1 MQLSNKNRIAYL
13 ASLTLLFSYGELFI
27 PRFIPFFR
35 LGLGNIAILL
45 AFTLSPLEFL
55 ILTFIKAISSC
66 LVSGTLFTPFFLIS
80 VFQSVVSGFLMYLL
94 VKLFRGG
101 LLGVYGVSMLGS
113 AVSALIQIL
122 LCSLY
127 LGQGTMELLGPMLC
141 FSVFSGILT
150 AWLSFVLHI
159 PDSSPQLILKKK
171 DDDDDDATA
180 PKKGA
185 FAKNIIRILLICTSI
200 ILIVVFKKIPVLV
213 AGMVLSFCAQLM
225 CGRKIKLLPHIS
237 VWLFVIISCL
247 IMPQGKVLF
256 SVLRWKITQGALM
269 TGIEKAVKL
278 SALTALSQC
287 AANIRPKGNGL
298 IATSFAYFGGLC
310 KIMNTAE
317 GNLIKRIKASLSA
330 TVINE

>member
-13 ASLTLLFSYGELFI
+13 ASLTLLFSYAELFI

-80 VFQSVVSGFLMYLL
+80 VSQSVVSGFLMYLL
-94 VKLFRGG
+94 VKLFRGR

-159 PDSSPQLILKKK
+159 PEASPQLILKEK
-171 DDDDDDATA
+171 DDDDDATA
-180 PKKGA
+180 PKKGTLV
-185 FAKNIIRILLICTSI
+185 KKIILILLICTSV

-237 VWLFVIISCL
+237 VWLFVIVSCL

-269 TGIEKAVKL
+269 TGIEKAIKL

-317 GNLIKRIKASLSA
+317 GNLIKRVKTSLSA

>member
-13 ASLTLLFSYGELFI
+13 ASLTLLFSYAELFI

-80 VFQSVVSGFLMYLL
+80 VSQSVVSGFLMYLL
-94 VKLFRGG
+94 VKLFRGR

-113 AVSALIQIL
+113 AVSALIQNL

-159 PDSSPQLILKKK
+159 PEASPQLILKEK
-171 DDDDDDATA
+171 DDDDATA
-180 PKKGA
+180 TKKGTL
-185 FAKNIIRILLICTSI
+185 AKNIILILLICTSV

-237 VWLFVIISCL
+237 VWLFVIVSCL

-269 TGIEKAVKL
+269 TGIEKAIKL

-310 KIMNTAE
+310 KIMNTSE
-317 GNLIKRIKASLSA
+317 GNLIKRVKTSLSA

>member
-13 ASLTLLFSYGELFI
+13 ASLTLLFSYAELFI

-80 VFQSVVSGFLMYLL
+80 VSQSVVSGFLMYLL
-94 VKLFRGG
+94 VKLFRGR

-159 PDSSPQLILKKK
+159 PETSPQLILKEK
-171 DDDDDDATA
+171 DDDDDATA
-180 PKKGA
+180 TKKGTL
-185 FAKNIIRILLICTSI
+185 AKNIILILLICTSVI
-200 ILIVVFKKIPVLV
+200 FIVVFKKIPVLV

-237 VWLFVIISCL
+237 VWLFVIVSCL

-269 TGIEKAVKL
+269 TGIEKAIKL

-317 GNLIKRIKASLSA
+317 GNLIKRVKSSLSA